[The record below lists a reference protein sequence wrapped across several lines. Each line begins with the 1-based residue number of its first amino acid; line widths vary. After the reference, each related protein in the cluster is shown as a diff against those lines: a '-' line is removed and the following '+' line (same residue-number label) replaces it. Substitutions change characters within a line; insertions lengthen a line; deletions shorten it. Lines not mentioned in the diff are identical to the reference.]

1 MASDLRKKEHSSAIS
16 VLLCIAHV
24 LPLACKSEYIIGGI
38 FLDHKRLSRNFH
50 AKWLLDGWN
59 DSVIQPARD
68 AVLNYYKVRVSM
80 SLPTVFA
87 LKPIQPNP
95 VYSIN

>member
-68 AVLNYYKVRVSM
+68 AVLNYYKVCGSI
-80 SLPTVFA
+80 SLPTGFA
-87 LKPIQPNP
+87 LKPIQLN
-95 VYSIN
+95 SI